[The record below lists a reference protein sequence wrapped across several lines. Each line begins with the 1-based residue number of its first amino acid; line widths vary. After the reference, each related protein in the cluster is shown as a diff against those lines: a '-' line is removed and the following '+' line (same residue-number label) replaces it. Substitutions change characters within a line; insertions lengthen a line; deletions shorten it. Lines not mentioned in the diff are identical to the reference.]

1 MQAETE
7 RQYFPENWKPLERWL
22 STLLCRR
29 IFSWMWH
36 EHGYECYRARDSGE
50 LLYLDALGQ
59 CWDVTEVGAIPADFA
74 QHFERCAGQ
83 AYLDDYTEARQH
95 LIDLEQAEDDEDDED
110 DDEDYLPAVHPLNGE
125 SLGRIVQHWALV
137 HKVDSVKLER
147 LLSELT
153 GYTNELITEL
163 GEQCRTLLKT
173 TRCWL
178 K

>member
-1 MQAETE
+1 MQAEAE
-7 RQYFPENWKPLERWL
+7 RQYSPENWKPLERWL
-22 STLLCRR
+22 STALCRR

-59 CWDVTEVGAIPADFA
+59 CWDVTELGAIPADFA

-83 AYLDDYTEARQH
+83 AYLDDYTEAGQH
-95 LIDLEQAEDDEDDED
+95 SINLEPDEDDED
-110 DDEDYLPAVHPLNGE
+110 DFDEEEFVPQVYPPSGE
-125 SLGRIVQHWALV
+125 SVSRIVQLWALA
-137 HKVDSVKLER
+137 HHVDPVKLE
-147 LLSELT
+147 LLFSELT
-153 GYTNELITEL
+153 AQKNGLVAELE
-163 GEQCRTLLKT
+163 EQCRTLLKT